1 MRPRDGDDGLV
12 RRLPLVV
19 VAIAALWLALAPPAA
34 AHGEGDADAPAT
46 NLRSRVTSV
55 DPVVDGVEWRMVD
68 AGARIEVR
76 NDTDTALVVLGEAGE
91 PFLRVGP
98 DGVHENT
105 RSVTAF
111 RIANPDRGAPVPQEV
126 LEGGD
131 PEWEEVSSAR
141 AYAWHDD
148 RAHWAEDEPSRS
160 EEVELVPEWRID
172 ARWGDTPMVVLGD
185 VTWVPPP
192 PVWPSVLVVVL
203 VAALVGA
210 LAATGRYG
218 AAVVAGGGL
227 AVTASLLVGLGSW
240 WGSAG
245 SALSKVEGFTL
256 PALAW
261 LLLVAAVVRFRAA
274 PQESVLLSA
283 GACVGLAV
291 LLGVSGWSWL
301 VRSQLPTALPAWL
314 GRACVAGALGVGLGM
329 LVAAALVWFRDD
341 YRATAAIRPGPA
353 AP

>member
-1 MRPRDGDDGLV
+1 M
-12 RRLPLVV
+12 RRLPLVL
-19 VAIAALWLALAPPAA
+19 VALAALWVALAPPAA
-34 AHGEGDADAPAT
+34 AHGEGDAEAPAT
-46 NLRSRVTSV
+46 NLRTRITSV
-55 DPVVDGVEWRMVD
+55 DPAVDGVEWRMVD

-76 NDTDTALVVLGEAGE
+76 NETDTDLVVLGETGE

-111 RIANPDRGAPVPQEV
+111 RLANPDPGVPVPQEV
-126 LEGGD
+126 LEGGE

-148 RAHWAEDEPSRS
+148 RAHWADPEPGGSDE
-160 EEVELVPEWRID
+160 VDLIPEWSID
-172 ARWGDTPMVVLGD
+172 ATWGDAPMVVTGD

-192 PVWPSVLVVVL
+192 PVWPSLLVTVVVT
-203 VAALVGA
+203 ALVGGLAALRRYGIAVTVAGA
-210 LAATGRYG
+210 LA
-218 AAVVAGGGL
+218 VC
-227 AVTASLLVGLGSW
+227 ASVLVELGSW

-245 SALSKVEGFTL
+245 SAFTKVEGFML

-261 LLLVAAVVRFRAA
+261 LLLVAAIVRFSAA

-283 GACVGLAV
+283 GACAGIAV

-301 VRSQLPTALPAWL
+301 GRSQIPAAIPAWL
-314 GRACVAGALGVGLGM
+314 GRAS
-329 LVAAALVWFRDD
+329 VAAALGAGLGMVLAAAFVWFRDD
-341 YRATAAIRPGPA
+341 YRATAAVRPGPA